1 MKTPRE
7 IYENNQRRV
16 LLLALFAAV
25 VFLVFIGVAIE
36 QSITNGAEQNARV
49 YQTALQTTSDKQ
61 LNYAIDTKQG
71 NVFAEVTIHQT
82 STVKFPEMNKEFPAV
97 EKTEETYTRHYRTV
111 CTTVSDGNGGT
122 RQQCHQETY
131 YSWDETDSWDLVS
144 PKVKMADREYPT
156 TLFALRYASVDASEI
171 VPGATGK
178 YVIKEKDQWIDWW
191 GSSEGDKRYS
201 YRVLNLPQSGTVFL
215 NVSEGVKPVF
225 GNKIDLKTEK
235 PQQLVEQ
242 AQNAAQAKSTVF
254 TVFWVILIIMVIGF
268 GVYGIYQH
276 TLDF

>member
-36 QSITNGAEQNARV
+36 QSITNGAEENART
-49 YQTALQTTSDKQ
+49 YQTALQTTSDKE
-61 LNYAIDTKQG
+61 LNYSIDTKQG
-71 NVFAEVTIHQT
+71 NVFAEVTIYQA

-111 CTTVSDGNGGT
+111 CATVSDGDGGT

-156 TLFALRYASVDASEI
+156 ALFSLRYQSINASEI
-171 VPGATGK
+171 VPGATGE

-201 YRVLNLPQSGTVFL
+201 YRVLTLPQSGTVFL
-215 NVSEGVKPVF
+215 NASQTVEPVF
-225 GNKIDLKTEK
+225 GHKIDLKTEK
-235 PQQLVEQ
+235 PQKLVEQ
-242 AQNAAQAKSTVF
+242 AQKDVQTKSTVF
-254 TVFWVILIIMVIGF
+254 TVLWVIFILIVVGGGI
-268 GVYGIYQH
+268 YGIYQY